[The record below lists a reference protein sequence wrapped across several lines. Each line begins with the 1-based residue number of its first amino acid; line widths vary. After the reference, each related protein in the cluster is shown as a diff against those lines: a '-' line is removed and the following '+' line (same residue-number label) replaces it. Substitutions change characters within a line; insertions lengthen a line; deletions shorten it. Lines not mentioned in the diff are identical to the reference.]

1 MGKLLLSKIINAENG
16 KPVIFSAEQVFVK
29 KDKKALDVL
38 LDEIQTRIA
47 NLSGA
52 EVEQLKTDLAQ
63 LKTTFQTF
71 MTGEDDDNGAL
82 DRLKELVAA
91 IEANKGSID
100 ALVAD
105 KATKAE
111 LEALIARVASL
122 EGKNWDLLGGLGK
135 NETTGNLTFN
145 GKELTGETGIAI
157 GTSVETATQ
166 YNGKIQI
173 ILEEIEIPDAE
184 PAA

>member
-1 MGKLLLSKIINAENG
+1 MSQSLLAKILVNGQKAPFSSADVINPKTGE
-16 KPVIFSAEQVFVK
+16 P
-29 KDKKALDVL
+29 LDRQIAA
-38 LDEIQTRIA
+38 IQAKIEG
-47 NLSGA
+47 LSGGDID
-52 EVEQLKTDLAQ
+52 QLKSDLEL

-71 MTGEDDDNGAL
+71 MTGDDDDNGVL

-91 IEANKGSID
+91 IQANGASID

-111 LEALIARVASL
+111 LEALIGRVASL

-157 GTSVETATQ
+157 GASVETATQ